1 MLPTFFKELPRAR
14 YPRPPG
20 GEIYFRFR
28 GGLILRGVTAVFLLW
43 YSLVFPTR
51 VWEHA
56 WVVAALLGIYDGL
69 AVLAQSVLDKPLE
82 SLLHGTLYMDGLM
95 GWAVAWAFDQS
106 PNTMIPALLSLL
118 TIELLA
124 YYPRRTGALAALAY
138 ILITNAL
145 MGVVPGLHHQAL
157 WRWSGVMSW
166 TGADM
171 LIWGAL
177 LTFVQ
182 VPLRG
187 PSLQSLTPPERE
199 VYRLSE
205 SGLTTVEIAERL
217 HIEAS
222 TVKSHLVHI
231 HRKLTHGSPSPH

>member
-1 MLPTFFKELPRAR
+1 MQLL
-14 YPRPPG
+14 
-20 GEIYFRFR
+20 FR

-43 YSLVFPTR
+43 YSLSSAPR
-51 VWEHA
+51 VWHHA
-56 WVVAALLGIYDGL
+56 WTVALTLGMMDGL
-69 AVLAQSVLDKPLE
+69 AALAQGAFRMPLR
-82 SLLHGTLYMDGLM
+82 SLLHVTLYMDAVL

-106 PNTMIPALLSLL
+106 PHTMVPALLSLF

-138 ILITNAL
+138 IVVTNAL
-145 MGVVPGLHHQAL
+145 MGLVPSLHHGPL
-157 WRWSGVMSW
+157 WRWPSVFSW
-166 TGADM
+166 IAADT

-177 LTFVQ
+177 LTFIQ
-182 VPLRG
+182 LPLRG
-187 PSLQSLTPPERE
+187 PSLQTLTPRERE

-231 HRKLTHGSPSPH
+231 HRKLTRGPSSTH